1 MDMSPTASG
10 KRRQT
15 FFSLE
20 ETTNQDA
27 ALEKKKAS
35 VMTSLHERC
44 LGGRPASKFLQECR
58 KQTMDDALLGFENPS
73 ERMGGTFG
81 ITDVPKQI
89 AQATEHEEEDPH
101 KLGELPSTA
110 ICGNDITAS
119 CFYVVGELSKN
130 AGVYSPICTLL
141 SSLTLYCFRSVY
153 GEVVTALPL
162 NGGIYNLLLN
172 SSTKQTASVAACLTI
187 LSYTATG
194 VVSSVSAADYLK
206 CSPMFAGIESVP
218 TAICILGFFAACML
232 MGMQESS
239 AVASA
244 LFVFHLS
251 VFFVLGTFSVIFL
264 QDAGLG
270 QLYDNFS
277 WEGQPPFWN
286 SIFFGF
292 SSAMLGV
299 SGFETSANFVEEQKP
314 GVFPKTLRNM
324 WVSVSIIN
332 VVLPSLAV
340 AVLPLGDLTG
350 EKSAFA
356 LAYLAERV
364 AGPLLRDVVAID
376 ALLVLAGS
384 VLTSYVGVVGLF
396 QRMAGD
402 RCLPEFFSETN
413 SWRNTPH
420 YTILV
425 FFAVCSS
432 MCIMLDGDI
441 TLLAAIYSISFLLVM
456 GLFAFCGL
464 WLKINRPTL
473 PREINTHPAF
483 FVCGLLLVGCAFT
496 AVLLLHPEM
505 LTYFYIYYGIT
516 TTMVML
522 TFARVSIFTAFLRL
536 LSHSKVVRFVIQWFV
551 DKTEAKR
558 WAHQKLKNLQ
568 DQGVVYFSKRASMN
582 QINRALQYIEQNE
595 EARWVKVIHC
605 YTDEDQIPER
615 LEEYCQILDCVYPRL
630 KVDCILV
637 HGEFSPAMVQYI
649 SKRILVKV
657 NCMFINCPKID
668 FKHPLDRMGGV
679 RVILNS
685 DKPDPFERG
694 GAAAPFPF
702 APAPLSPMSPYSQ
715 LPPLSPTSEGGYAQ
729 MTTECEEGK
738 LFEEEDLQSN
748 PTSLANR
755 HHFSQN

>member
-1 MDMSPTASG
+1 MDD
-10 KRRQT
+10 
-15 FFSLE
+15 E
-20 ETTNQDA
+20 
-27 ALEKKKAS
+27 LEKL
-35 VMTSLHERC
+35 SLRK
-44 LGGRPASKFLQECR
+44 RPAYAFVEDCR
-58 KQTMDDALLGFENPS
+58 QQTLEGLSGFVRNPRDKMGEILALTPKSTKLCQQSTEN
-73 ERMGGTFG
+73 
-81 ITDVPKQI
+81 
-89 AQATEHEEEDPH
+89 EEDDSH
-101 KLGELPSTA
+101 KIGELPSTA

-130 AGVYSPICTLL
+130 AGVYAPICTLL

-206 CSPMFAGIESVP
+206 CSPMFAGIQSVP
-218 TAICILGFFAACML
+218 TAICILAFFAGCML

-239 AVASA
+239 AVASM
-244 LFVFHLS
+244 LFLFHLS
-251 VFFVLGTFSVIFL
+251 VFTILGAFSVIFL

-270 QLYDNFS
+270 QLYDNFN
-277 WEGQPPFWN
+277 WDRQPPLWN

-324 WVSVSIIN
+324 WMSVSVIN

-340 AVLPLGDLTG
+340 AVLPLDDLTG
-350 EKSAFA
+350 DKSGFA
-356 LAYLAERV
+356 LAFLAERV
-364 AGPLLRDVVAID
+364 AGPFMRDVVAID

-420 YTILV
+420 YTIVV

-432 MCIMLDGDI
+432 MAVMLDGDI
-441 TLLAAIYSISFLLVM
+441 TLLSAIYSISFLLVM

-473 PREINTHPAF
+473 PRVINAHPAF
-483 FVCGLLLVGCAFT
+483 FVCGLLLVSVAFT
-496 AVLLLHPEM
+496 AVVLLHPQM

-522 TFARVSIFTAFLRL
+522 TFARVSIFRAFLNLMRQ
-536 LSHSKVVRFVIQWFV
+536 SKAARFIIQWFV
-551 DKTEAKR
+551 
-558 WAHQKLKNLQ
+558 QKDIAQKWVHSKLTNLQ
-568 DQGVVYFSKRASMN
+568 DQGVVYFTKRASMS

-605 YTDEDQIPER
+605 YTEKEPVPDNLQ
-615 LEEYCQILDCVYPRL
+615 EYVQILDCVYPRL
-630 KVDCILV
+630 RVDCILV
-637 HGEFSPAMVQYI
+637 HGEFSPAMVKYV
-649 SKRILVKV
+649 SERINVKV

-685 DKPDPFERG
+685 EKPDPFEMG
-694 GAAAPFPF
+694 KGVS
-702 APAPLSPMSPYSQ
+702 APASVAP
-715 LPPLSPTSEGGYAQ
+715 SPTGRDPSGGPDYLPLIEHDNKADESE
-729 MTTECEEGK
+729 K
-738 LFEEEDLQSN
+738 DLPSS
-748 PTSLANR
+748 PSVVANAV
-755 HHFSQN
+755 SISENT

>member
-1 MDMSPTASG
+1 MMGDHPEPGGIRRSATA
-10 KRRQT
+10 T
-15 FFSLE
+15 FIEQRLL
-20 ETTNQDA
+20 QDA
-27 ALEKKKAS
+27 AREKQRARH
-35 VMTSLHERC
+35 SLMMNLKERD
-44 LGGRPASKFLQECR
+44 LGDRPSSQFLRECR
-58 KQTMDDALLGFENPS
+58 QQTLSDALGPVDIE
-73 ERMGGTFG
+73 ETMGGVFG
-81 ITDVPKQI
+81 ITDVPKDF
-89 AQATEHEEEDPH
+89 AQATEHEEDDSH
-101 KLGELPSTA
+101 KIGELPSTA

-218 TAICILGFFAACML
+218 FAICILGFFACCML

-239 AVASA
+239 AVASG

-251 VFFVLGTFSVIFL
+251 VFFILGTFCVIFL

-270 QLYDNFS
+270 QLYDNLA
-277 WEGQPPFWN
+277 WERQPPFWN

-324 WVSVSIIN
+324 WVAVSIIN
-332 VVLPSLAV
+332 ICLPSLAV
-340 AVLPLGDLTG
+340 AVLPLDELTG
-350 EKSAFA
+350 EKSGFA
-356 LAYLAERV
+356 LAFLAERV
-364 AGPLLRDVVAID
+364 AGPFLRDVVAID

-384 VLTSYVGVVGLF
+384 VLTSYVGVVGL
-396 QRMAGD
+396 
-402 RCLPEFFSETN
+402 CLPEFFSETN
-413 SWRNTPH
+413 AWRNTPH

-425 FFAVCSS
+425 FFGVCSS
-432 MCIMLDGDI
+432 MCVMLNGDI

-473 PREINTHPAF
+473 PREINAHPAF
-483 FVCGLLLVGCAFT
+483 FVCGLLLVSLAFT
-496 AVLLLHPEM
+496 AVVLLHPEM

-522 TFARVSIFTAFLRL
+522 TFARVSIFTAFIQLM
-536 LSHSKVVRFVIQWFV
+536 SHSKAARFVIQQFV
-551 DKTEAKR
+551 HKR
-558 WAHQKLKNLQ
+558 VAEEWAHQKLKNLQ
-568 DQGVVYFSKRASMN
+568 DQGVVYFTKRANMS

-605 YTDEDQIPER
+605 YTDEDQIPMN
-615 LEEYCQILDCVYPRL
+615 LEEYVQILDCVYPSL
-630 KVDCILV
+630 KVDSILV

-649 SKRILVKV
+649 SKRIQVKV

-685 DKPDPFERG
+685 EKPNPFRRG
-694 GAAAPFPF
+694 LNLGTTSPIFG
-702 APAPLSPMSPYSQ
+702 LSPMNVQ
-715 LPPLSPTSEGGYAQ
+715 DRGDGYAAL
-729 MTTECEEGK
+729 MPNK
-738 LFEEEDLQSN
+738 SSEEEKDLQSSPELPFN
-748 PTSLANR
+748 LVDEG
-755 HHFSQN
+755 QNN

>member
-1 MDMSPTASG
+1 VCLRSLDLAVMEGLSPQGSPVAIDFLNNAGAQEDVSRG
-10 KRRQT
+10 KEKSQPLHPREDKR
-15 FFSLE
+15 SLE
-20 ETTNQDA
+20 D
-27 ALEKKKAS
+27 
-35 VMTSLHERC
+35 
-44 LGGRPASKFLQECR
+44 RPAYAFLQNCR
-58 KQTMDDALLGFENPS
+58 QQTLEGLAGYFRDPGD
-73 ERMGGTFG
+73 RMGEILELTPTEFTPCAHG
-81 ITDVPKQI
+81 
-89 AQATEHEEEDPH
+89 AEHEEDDSH
-101 KLGELPSTA
+101 KIGELPSTA

-130 AGVYSPICTLL
+130 AGVYSPVCTIL

-206 CSPMFAGIESVP
+206 CSPMFSSIESVP
-218 TAICILGFFAACML
+218 TAICILGFFAGCML

-239 AVASA
+239 AVASM

-251 VFFVLGTFSVIFL
+251 VFFILGTFSVIFL

-270 QLYDNFS
+270 QLYDNLN
-277 WEGQPPFWN
+277 WERQPPFWN

-324 WVSVSIIN
+324 WMSVSVIN

-340 AVLPLGDLTG
+340 AVIPLDELTG
-350 EKSAFA
+350 EKSAYA
-356 LAYLAERV
+356 LAFLAERV
-364 AGPLLRDVVAID
+364 AGPFLRDVVAID

-432 MCIMLDGDI
+432 MCVMLDGDI
-441 TLLAAIYSISFLLVM
+441 TLLSAIYSISFLLVM
-456 GLFAFCGL
+456 GLFAFGGL

-473 PREINTHPAF
+473 PRVINAHPAL
-483 FVCGLLLVGCAFT
+483 FVCGLLLVSFAFT
-496 AVLLLHPEM
+496 AVVLLHPQM

-522 TFARVSIFTAFLRL
+522 TFARVSIFRAFLNL
-536 LSHSKVVRFVIQWFV
+536 MKQSKAVRFVIQWFV
-551 DKTEAKR
+551 QKDIAHG
-558 WAHQKLKNLQ
+558 WVHQKLKSLQ
-568 DQGVVYFSKRASMN
+568 NQGVVYFTKRASMS
-582 QINRALQYIEQNE
+582 QINRALQYIEENE

-605 YTDEDQIPER
+605 YTDREPVPEN
-615 LEEYCQILDCVYPRL
+615 LQEYVQILDCVYPRL
-630 KVDCILV
+630 RVDCILV
-637 HGEFSPAMVQYI
+637 KGEFSPAMVNYV
-649 SKRILVKV
+649 SKRINVKV
-657 NCMFINCPKID
+657 NCMFINCPKHD

-685 DKPDPFERG
+685 EKPDPFEMDA
-694 GAAAPFPF
+694 GAAAPASWTSP
-702 APAPLSPMSPYSQ
+702 PSGPGDPLY
-715 LPPLSPTSEGGYAQ
+715 LPLRKFDES
-729 MTTECEEGK
+729 K
-738 LFEEEDLQSN
+738 DLQSS
-748 PTSLANR
+748 PRAANAVGIGD
-755 HHFSQN
+755 SS